1 MFITTDRLK
10 GVLQVGDMQC
20 SRIIAASV
28 NQRVQQ
34 GEQASSLQTLFTHAI
49 NFELLIFSAQ
59 MLQSPSEGLTAAW
72 DTVVAAI
79 RFV

>member
-34 GEQASSLQTLFTHAI
+34 GEQASSLQTLLMHAI

-59 MLQSPSEGLTAAW
+59 MPQKASEEMTTG
-72 DTVVAAI
+72 
-79 RFV
+79 